1 MMLRSK
7 ILIALGVSALALC
20 FLVCWREFGKASQAD
35 SDHSVG
41 TGAVVTTGHVKDN
54 SESKATPPR
63 KPLVVTSRLD
73 VKTQSF
79 DSSTDLAGFV
89 AENSDRAMNGD
100 ATAALLI
107 SKAYAECAPFGI
119 RPNDAQEYVTSMKAI
134 FASALTPSEVAAFD
148 VALNKSSTRCKSL
161 QSGPLTGHEAHQWGE
176 LAKLN
181 GDLSARASTLIAQHQ
196 NPAGINQVVKDVV
209 VAQDTYAMSAMGD
222 AMISISP
229 ESRVTFGTLLQGA
242 DAPFAWKL
250 AACELGNDC
259 GADSVDLRTICLSSG
274 HCGYQNLEEVYE
286 QLLSPAQLRQVIA
299 LQESIVAHIKGGDYS
314 GFSMSTEK

>member
-1 MMLRSK
+1 MHRSK
-7 ILIALGVSALALC
+7 ILIVLGVLALAVC
-20 FLVCWREFGKASQAD
+20 VVVCWREFGSDSQPY

-41 TGAVVTTGHVKDN
+41 TGAVVTTEHAKYN
-54 SESKATPPR
+54 SETRTTPPR

-79 DSSTDLAGFV
+79 DSSMDLAAFV

-100 ATAALLI
+100 ATAARLI
-107 SKAYAECAPFGI
+107 SKAFAECAPFGVK
-119 RPNDAQEYVTSMKAI
+119 PKDAQEYV
-134 FASALTPSEVAAFD
+134 ASAKTLFAPTLTPSEAVAFD
-148 VALNKSSTRCKSL
+148 SALNKSQARCKVL

-176 LAKLN
+176 LAKVN

-196 NPAGINQVVKDVV
+196 NPAEINQVVKDIVV
-209 VAQDTYAMSAMGD
+209 SQDAYAMSAMGD
-222 AMISISP
+222 AMFSIGP
-229 ESRVTFGTLLQGA
+229 ESRVNFGALLQGA

-250 AACELGNDC
+250 AACEFGSDC
-259 GADSVDLRTICLSSG
+259 GAESVDVRTICLSSG

-286 QLLSPAQLRQVIA
+286 QLLSPAQLRQVLA

-314 GFSMSTEK
+314 SFSMTTEK